1 MCGIH
6 VVDYEMKWSSF
17 LCATLYIAAGEV
29 AAEDGSLNN
38 SSSDSDG
45 DNGGDGDASSNGV
58 RRATLRLDDW
68 LVFRVDAEAAALV
81 MQLRQKWHSLFLR
94 RMRAPTKPWSQFDES
109 TVRSIVSVMTNE
121 ELALGLQQP
130 AGIGQRPRPMST
142 ETVISSGGSR
152 IGSAD
157 SDQLDDTSASGVG
170 TSGQLSNVASF
181 LPSARNTGSY
191 HKKSHSQFFSDT

>member
-1 MCGIH
+1 LKLASIREY
-6 VVDYEMKWSSF
+6 VAV
-17 LCATLYIAAGEV
+17 GEI

-45 DNGGDGDASSNGV
+45 DNGGDGDAGSNGL

-68 LVFRVDAEAAALV
+68 LVFRVDAEAAALL

-152 IGSAD
+152 TGSTDAD
-157 SDQLDDTSASGVG
+157 QSDDASASGIG
-170 TSGQLSNVASF
+170 TGSQPSNVTSF
-181 LPSARNTGSY
+181 LPSARNTGN
-191 HKKSHSQFFSDT
+191 HQRKSQS

>member
-1 MCGIH
+1 
-6 VVDYEMKWSSF
+6 
-17 LCATLYIAAGEV
+17 LTGEV

-45 DNGGDGDASSNGV
+45 DNGGDGDASSNGL

-81 MQLRQKWHSLFLR
+81 MQMRQKWHSLFLR

-142 ETVISSGGSR
+142 ETVVSSGGSR
-152 IGSAD
+152 TGSTDAD
-157 SDQLDDTSASGVG
+157 QSDDVSVLATGPG
-170 TSGQLSNVASF
+170 GQMSVAASF
-181 LPSARNTGSY
+181 LPSARNTANNQRQ
-191 HKKSHSQFFSDT
+191 KKSHGR